1 MKITKFTLL
10 FVAIVSIAAAAGC
23 SQPQSSSVNTTTQ
36 TLATPE
42 PTPDKEAIVAEI
54 TRIEKDWPRILKEK
68 DGAAVRRIE
77 ADDIILLNFTGML
90 GSKEQDVKDIEAGSM
105 AFDSWDVSE
114 INVKIIDN
122 DAAVASLLMTI
133 KNAKYADGA
142 HTEDISGHYRA
153 LDTFARRSGQWQVVA
168 SSVVKLTRDAEQ
180 SLAATAMPSPAPSS
194 APTIKSSPAAKPA
207 ATRRPPPASPAAT
220 RKPPSPSP
228 ANQ

>member
-10 FVAIVSIAAAAGC
+10 FVGIVSIATAAGC
-23 SQPQSSSVNTTTQ
+23 SQPQSNNVNPTTQ

-77 ADDIILLNFTGML
+77 ADDIFLLNFTGML
-90 GSKEQDVKDIEAGSM
+90 GTKEQDVKDIEAGSM
-105 AFDSWDVSE
+105 TFDSWDVSE
-114 INVKIIDN
+114 LNVKVIDN

-133 KNAKYADGA
+133 KNAKYSEGT
-142 HTEDISGHYRA
+142 HSEDISGHYRA
-153 LDTFARRSGQWQVVA
+153 LDTFARRNGQWQVVA

-180 SLAATAMPSPAPSS
+180 SLAATPVASPASSSTQTTQPSPP
-194 APTIKSSPAAKPA
+194 KPA
-207 ATRRPPPASPAAT
+207 ATRRPPT
-220 RKPPSPSP
+220 PPP

>member
-23 SQPQSSSVNTTTQ
+23 SQPQSSNVNTTSQ
-36 TLATPE
+36 AVATPE

-54 TRIEKDWPRILKEK
+54 TRMEKDWPRILKEK

-77 ADDIILLNFTGML
+77 ADDIVLLNFTGML

-105 AFDSWDVSE
+105 TFDSWDVSE
-114 INVKIIDN
+114 ITVKVIDN

-133 KNAKYADGA
+133 KNAKYTDGTHA
-142 HTEDISGHYRA
+142 ENISGHYRA
-153 LDTFARRSGQWQVVA
+153 LDTFARRNGQWQVIA
-168 SSVVKLTRDAEQ
+168 SAVVKLSPDAEQ
-180 SLAATAMPSPAPSS
+180 SLPATAIPGSSASS
-194 APTIKSSPAAKPA
+194 APSPKSSPAAKPA
-207 ATRRPPPASPAAT
+207 ATRRPPPPSPAAT
-220 RKPPSPSP
+220 RKPPSPP